1 MAKEEAKKH
10 AGKCYD
16 CGGSLGL
23 FEIDMN
29 KSTKIMLCQ
38 SCGLFHFYKKDF
50 IGSYRLTKVSR
61 NPKVE
66 Q

>member
-1 MAKEEAKKH
+1 MAREEAKKH
-10 AGKCYD
+10 TGKCYD

-23 FEIDMN
+23 FEIDMS

-38 SCGLFHFYKKDF
+38 SCGLYHFYKKDF